1 MFLQTSYTDNVWNPL
16 HHPAVAKANNDLADF
31 DAKHSKDK
39 LVSIIIVYTTDKK
52 LYLPTN
58 IFILRCWVIEIIL
71 VICS

>member
-58 IFILRCWVIEIIL
+58 IFILRC
-71 VICS
+71 